1 MVQSYKKNYQIAD
14 YYDTIIIGSGIGS
27 LTTAVLLAKRGQKV
41 LVLERHYTAGGFTH
55 IFKRKGYEWDVGIH
69 YIGGMEKDHS
79 VLKKIFDYI
88 TESKLKWAD
97 MGPVYDRIVIGE
109 QTYDFVKGVGNWTE
123 KMLEYFPEES
133 TAIGQYL
140 DLVFDVSKTSRNFF
154 IEKTFTPWMSK
165 LFGWYLRKPYLKY
178 ANQSTETVL
187 RRITDNDRLIKVL
200 CGQYGDYGLPP
211 KQSSFAMHAS
221 LVRHYFSGGYFPIG
235 GSSQIVETIAP
246 VLHRLGSALLISAEV
261 DEILVDNNKAVGVRM
276 KDGKSFKATNIISN
290 AGIFTTY
297 NSLIPKAS
305 FQKHQLAK
313 HLKQVK
319 HSVAH
324 ACLYIGLEGSPEAL
338 KLPKANYWIYPKD
351 LSHDACVDRY
361 LKDISQDFPVVYIS
375 FPAAKDPDWSNRY
388 PGKSTVDI
396 ITLVPYESFA
406 AWDGKRWKKRG
417 ADYEA
422 LKESIAQRL
431 LAILYEK
438 EPQLRGAVN
447 YYELSTALSTKHFV
461 NYEKGELYGL
471 DHDTNRFSQKFLRPQ
486 TAIKKLYL
494 TGQDIATAGVGGAAF
509 SGVLTASTVLRK
521 NLMKDIL

>member
-14 YYDTIIIGSGIGS
+14 HYDTIIIGSGIGS

-41 LVLERHYTAGGFTH
+41 LILERHYTAGGFTH

-69 YIGGMEKDHS
+69 YIGGMGKDSS

-88 TESKLKWAD
+88 TDSNLKWAD
-97 MGPVYDRIVIGE
+97 MGPVYDRIVLGDK
-109 QTYDFVKGVGNWTE
+109 TYDFVKGVANWTQ
-123 KMLEYFPEES
+123 KMLEYFPQEE
-133 TAIGQYL
+133 TAIRGYL

-154 IEKTFTPWMSK
+154 IEKTFSPWMSK
-165 LFGWYLRKPYLKY
+165 LFGWYFRNPYLKY
-178 ANQSTETVL
+178 AGQTTESVL
-187 RRITDNDRLIKVL
+187 RKLTDNDTLIKVL

-221 LVRHYFSGGYFPIG
+221 LVRHYFSGGFFPIG

-246 VLHRLGSALLISAEV
+246 VLHRLGSAILISAEV
-261 DEILVDNNKAVGVRM
+261 DQIRIEDNQAVGVQM
-276 KDGKSFKATNIISN
+276 KDGKEFRATNIVSN

-297 NSLIPKAS
+297 NSLIPAAS
-305 FQKHQLAK
+305 FQQHQLGK
-313 HLKQVK
+313 QLKQVK

-324 ACLYIGLEGSPEAL
+324 ACLYIGLEGTPEQL
-338 KLPKANYWIYPKD
+338 KLPKANYWIYPED
-351 LSHDACVDRY
+351 LSHDACVERY
-361 LKDISQDFPVVYIS
+361 LKDQNEPFPVVYIS

-396 ITLVPYESFA
+396 ITLVPYETFA

-422 LKESIAQRL
+422 IKEKIAQRL
-431 LAILYEK
+431 LAVLYQK
-438 EPQLRGAVN
+438 EPQLKGKVE
-447 YYELSTALSTKHFV
+447 YYELSSALTTKHFV
-461 NYEKGELYGL
+461 NYERGELYGI
-471 DHDTNRFSQKFLRPQ
+471 DHDTTRFKHSFLRPR
-486 TAIKKLYL
+486 TAVKNLYL

-509 SGVLTASTVLRK
+509 SGVLTASTVAGK